1 MLQQQASEEFVKM
14 ADECDSWECC
24 TNTPVEAVV
33 CVVRQ
38 YERWHNQTTR
48 HGAHL
53 LTQPLYILTD
63 SLIPAQQMDHTTH
76 HHHHHHH
83 LYLHCHWWLT
93 GCPLPPWAHWQY
105 NKLDHG
111 NRRYGGSQSAFSSSS
126 HTLDYRWTDPGFLT
140 GKREKREKTN
150 MRKRWWWR
158 ECSFMQQ

>member
-1 MLQQQASEEFVKM
+1 MWQLRVLYKHTCRSSGM
-14 ADECDSWECC
+14 CS
-24 TNTPVEAVV
+24 TPVWTV
-33 CVVRQ
+33 
-38 YERWHNQTTR
+38 
-48 HGAHL
+48 
-53 LTQPLYILTD
+53 TQPDD
-63 SLIPAQQMDHTTH
+63 SPWCSSAYTAALHPDWFADPCTADGPHNTTHH

-140 GKREKREKTN
+140 GKREKREKQTWEKDGDEEN
-150 MRKRWWWR
+150 A
-158 ECSFMQQ
+158 E